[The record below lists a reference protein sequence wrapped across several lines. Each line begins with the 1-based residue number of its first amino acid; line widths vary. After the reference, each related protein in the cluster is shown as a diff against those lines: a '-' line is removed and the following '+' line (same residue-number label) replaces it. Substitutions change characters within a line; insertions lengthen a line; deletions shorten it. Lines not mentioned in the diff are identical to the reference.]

1 MYESKGLGALDFDE
15 SVDLIF
21 FEGTVELLML
31 FLM

>member
-1 MYESKGLGALDFDE
+1 LDFDE

-31 FLM
+31 FLMWEYHLF